1 MRNRNRHFTGWI
13 LIALITAGTTA
24 LAQKQ
29 TQTFVTVVAPASGAL
44 TNLTA
49 KDFVVQGGKAEVSD
63 AERAT
68 EPLSIVILVDSS
80 KPPLNINP
88 PVEDIRT
95 GLKAF
100 VQTIRAGERSAR
112 IALYQV
118 AGASV
123 PMSDMGAPA
132 STLDKAVGMVAPG
145 ADMGG
150 AVMVEGIQDGAKKLA
165 QEPAPRRTIVSID
178 FASAD
183 PFPDVQAGAVVK
195 QVFPTGVSLFG
206 IMVRKTEQEP
216 NTGRENVFNSI
227 IKNNGGLRITIG
239 DPAGLKDQLQIVANS
254 LLSQYELT
262 IKGVEPAK
270 AHDLKITTKDGAKV
284 LPSVFAR

>member
-1 MRNRNRHFTGWI
+1 MRNRNRHVTGWI
-13 LIALITAGTTA
+13 LIALITTGTIA

-29 TQTFVTVVAPASGAL
+29 TQTFVTVVAPSSGPL

-49 KDFVVQGGKAEVSD
+49 KDFVVQGGKAEISD

-68 EPLSIVILVDSS
+68 EPLSIVILVDSAR
-80 KPPLNINP
+80 PPLNVNSPI
-88 PVEDIRT
+88 EDIRN

-100 VQTIRAGERSAR
+100 VQTIRAGEPHAR

-150 AVMVEGIQDGAKKLA
+150 AVMVEGLQDASKKLA

-183 PFPDVQAGAVVK
+183 PFVDVQAGAVVK
-195 QVFPTGVSLFG
+195 QISPTGASLFG

-239 DPAGLKDQLQIVANS
+239 DPAGLRDQLQLVANS

-262 IKGVEPAK
+262 IKGVEPTK
-270 AHDLKITTKDGAKV
+270 VHDLKITTKDGAKV
-284 LPSVFAR
+284 LPSLFAR

>member
-1 MRNRNRHFTGWI
+1 
-13 LIALITAGTTA
+13 
-24 LAQKQ
+24 
-29 TQTFVTVVAPASGAL
+29 V
-44 TNLTA
+44 
-49 KDFVVQGGKAEVSD
+49 
-63 AERAT
+63 
-68 EPLSIVILVDSS
+68 
-80 KPPLNINP
+80 
-88 PVEDIRT
+88 
-95 GLKAF
+95 
-100 VQTIRAGERSAR
+100 R

-123 PMSDMGAPA
+123 PVSDLGAPA
-132 STLDKAVGMVAPG
+132 ATLDKALGMVAPG

-150 AVMVEGIQDGAKKLA
+150 DVIVEGIQDAAKKLA
-165 QEPAPRRTIVSID
+165 NEPAPRRAIVSID
-178 FASAD
+178 FASTD

-206 IMVRKTEQEP
+206 LMVRKTEQEP
-216 NTGRENVFNSI
+216 NVGRENVFNSI

-239 DPAGLKDQLQIVANS
+239 DPAGLKDQLQLVANS